1 MEEQEPELMD
11 DPELVKERR
20 RQLADAYITLLKS
33 PYLDSRWKA
42 AEALGDHG
50 DESAVEPLLAAL
62 NDPYVDVQWLA
73 AKSLGKLGDPRAVGS
88 LIEAL
93 RSQENGSGSA
103 LHGAGEKFVIHVRS
117 SH

>member
-1 MEEQEPELMD
+1 MEEQEPELAD

-20 RQLADAYITLLKS
+20 KQLANAYITLLKS

-62 NDPYVDVQWLA
+62 NDPYVDVQ
-73 AKSLGKLGDPRAVGS
+73 
-88 LIEAL
+88 
-93 RSQENGSGSA
+93 
-103 LHGAGEKFVIHVRS
+103 
-117 SH
+117 